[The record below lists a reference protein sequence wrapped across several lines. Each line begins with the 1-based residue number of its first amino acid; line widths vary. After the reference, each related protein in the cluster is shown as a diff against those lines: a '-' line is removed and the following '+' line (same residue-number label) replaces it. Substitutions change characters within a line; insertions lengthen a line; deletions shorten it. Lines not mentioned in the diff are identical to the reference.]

1 MVDDVAASS
10 VDRGAALLI
19 AMEEYAGGTNTL
31 SWADISL
38 IMNAL
43 FILGWIVSSYF
54 DLGVRWD
61 IAAVLFSNGFGKLSK
76 IYLPSWTRGPLF
88 TLWSWVVHADLD
100 EAEKPRTDYPNLS
113 ALFTRALK
121 PGLRPVGTGMVS
133 PVDGTVLVYGDVI
146 NGELQSIKG
155 MSYSISQFLGW
166 SEAES
171 AELRAQKELLA
182 RLQRAGVTG
191 KRSVEELQEAYIRQP
206 DHRPPEESQLK
217 YCVIYLAPGD
227 YHRIHTPA
235 ALTLRSRR
243 HFPGSLFP
251 VAPKAAKWLPQ
262 LHTMNER
269 VVLSGDW
276 AHGFFSMAAVGA
288 MNVGSIRLKAE
299 PDFFTNTIAAAT
311 NNYGGKNLKWF
322 NWRSLGT
329 EFSERIYGKPQ
340 LVHKGEEVATFDF
353 GSTVVLI
360 FESPAGFTWNV
371 REGKHVSVGETIGA
385 VGTTGATDLK
395 SVFFEKTVEAKR
407 SPRAPSGARPHDFN
421 QADEGSS
428 SSGGRRRRTD
438 D

>member
-1 MVDDVAASS
+1 MSADAPGVDS
-10 VDRGAALLI
+10 GAALFITMDEMLP
-19 AMEEYAGGTNTL
+19 GSHTL
-31 SWADISL
+31 SWAEIS
-38 IMNAL
+38 IATNVL
-43 FILGWIVSSYF
+43 FVLGWIVCSYF
-54 DLGVRWD
+54 HLGVRWD
-61 IAAVLFSNGFGKLSK
+61 ILAVLTSNAFGKLAK
-76 IYLPSWTRGPLF
+76 IYLPFFTRLPLY
-88 TLWSWVVHADLD
+88 TLWAWVVHANLD
-100 EAEKPRTDYPNLS
+100 EAEKARTEYPCLS

-121 PGLRPVGTGMVS
+121 PGARPIGPGMIS

-166 SEAES
+166 SEVES
-171 AELRAQKELLA
+171 AELRAQKEIIA
-182 RLQRAGVTG
+182 RMARAGAVG
-191 KRSVEELQEAYIRQP
+191 KKSTDDLEDEFIRQP
-206 DHRPPEESQLK
+206 DHRPPEKSQLK

-235 ALTLRSRR
+235 AVHIRSRR

-276 AHGFFSMAAVGA
+276 AHGFFSMGAVGA

-299 PDFFTNTIAAAT
+299 PDFFTNTIAKMAGAK
-311 NNYGGKNLKWF
+311 KNLQWF

-329 EFSERIYGKPQ
+329 EYAEKVYDTPQ

-360 FESPAGFTWNV
+360 FESPAGFSWNV
-371 REGKHVSVGETIGA
+371 QEGKHVSLGETIGA
-385 VGTTGATDLK
+385 VGTTGATDQK
-395 SVFFEKTVEAKR
+395 SIFFENMIGAKR
-407 SPRAPSGARPHDFN
+407 SPRPSPSKARSHKFD
-421 QADEGSS
+421 
-428 SSGGRRRRTD
+428 
-438 D
+438 

>member
-1 MVDDVAASS
+1 MQDRCGSIESTLYSIEMSDASGI
-10 VDRGAALLI
+10 DRGAALLV
-19 AMEEYAGGTNTL
+19 AMDEAAPGTQTL
-31 SWADISL
+31 SWSTISV
-38 IMNAL
+38 
-43 FILGWIVSSYF
+43 ILNLVFVVGWIVCSFF

-61 IAAVLFSNGFGKLSK
+61 ILAVLFSNAFGKLAK
-76 IYLPSWTRGPLF
+76 VQLPSCTRWPLY
-88 TLWSWVVHADLD
+88 TLWSWVVHADLS
-100 EAEKPRTDYPNLS
+100 EAEKPRTEYPSLS
-113 ALFTRALK
+113 DLFTRTLK
-121 PGLRPVGTGMVS
+121 PGLRPIGSGMTS

-166 SEAES
+166 SEVES
-171 AELRAQKELLA
+171 AELSAQKDLLA

-191 KRSVEELQEAYIRQP
+191 ESTLDDLQDFIRQP

-235 ALTLRSRR
+235 ALTVRSRR

-299 PDFFTNTIAAAT
+299 PDFYTNTIATAT
-311 NNYGGKNLKWF
+311 KNYGRKNLQWF

-329 EFSERIYGKPQ
+329 EFSEKVYSKPH
-340 LVHKGEEVATFDF
+340 LVHKGDEIATFDF

-360 FESPAGFTWNV
+360 FESPTGFTWNV
-371 REGKHVSVGETIGA
+371 QQGKHVSVGETIGA
-385 VGTTGATDLK
+385 VGTTGATDMK
-395 SVFFEKTVEAKR
+395 SIFYEKTVESKR
-407 SPRAPSGARPHDFN
+407 SPRATQQSHVV
-421 QADEGSS
+421 
-428 SSGGRRRRTD
+428 RRR
-438 D
+438 

>member
-1 MVDDVAASS
+1 MSEIDH
-10 VDRGAALLI
+10 GAALLT
-19 AMEEYAGGTNTL
+19 AMDDAAPGTHTL
-31 SWADISL
+31 SWSSVSVILNL
-38 IMNAL
+38 I
-43 FILGWIVSSYF
+43 FIAGWIICSFF

-61 IAAVLFSNGFGKLSK
+61 IAAVLFSNAFGKLAK
-76 IYLPSWTRGPLF
+76 VYLPRVTRWPLY

-100 EAEKPRTDYPNLS
+100 EAEKPRTEYTSLS
-113 ALFTRALK
+113 DLFTRTLK
-121 PGLRPVGTGMVS
+121 PGLRCIGPGMTS

-166 SEAES
+166 SEVEH
-171 AELRAQKELLA
+171 AELKAQQELLA

-191 KRSVEELQEAYIRQP
+191 NSTLEELREEFIRQP
-206 DHRPPEESQLK
+206 DHRPPEASQLK

-235 ALTLRSRR
+235 ALTVRSRR

-251 VAPKAAKWLPQ
+251 VAPKAARWLPQ

-299 PDFFTNTIAAAT
+299 PDFYTNTVAAAT
-311 NNYGGKNLKWF
+311 RARKNLQWF

-329 EFSERIYGKPQ
+329 EFAEKIYPKPQ
-340 LVHKGEEVATFDF
+340 CVLKGEEIATFDF

-360 FESPAGFTWNV
+360 FESPAGFSWNV
-371 REGKHVSVGETIGA
+371 QEGKHVNMGETIGA
-385 VGTTGATDLK
+385 VGTTGATDMK
-395 SVFFEKTVEAKR
+395 SIFYEKAVASKVD
-407 SPRAPSGARPHDFN
+407 S
-421 QADEGSS
+421 DES
-428 SSGGRRRRTD
+428 TKLQ
-438 D
+438 